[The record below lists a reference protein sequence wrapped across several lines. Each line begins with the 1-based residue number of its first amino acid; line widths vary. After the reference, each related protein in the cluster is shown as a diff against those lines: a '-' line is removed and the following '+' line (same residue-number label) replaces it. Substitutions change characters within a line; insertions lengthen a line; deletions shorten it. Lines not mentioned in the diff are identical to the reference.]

1 MIYTSYFAKL
11 KYYQS
16 NNLSPL
22 RISNG
27 GRNIVE
33 HKVNSF
39 IPEWKIVDAHKKRL
53 IDNEAYKRL
62 YLLQLS
68 SFIEDPK
75 LNLMMESILSSLN
88 QLNAVLLCYEKP
100 EKFCHRH
107 ILAEWIKD
115 NFGYN
120 VIEFP

>member
-1 MIYTSYFAKL
+1 MIYTGYFAKL

-16 NNLSPL
+16 NNLSPV

-39 IPEWKIVDAHKKRL
+39 IPEWEIVNAHKKGL
-53 IDNEAYKRL
+53 IDNETYRRL

-75 LNLMMESILSSLN
+75 LNLMMESILSSLYQTN
-88 QLNAVLLCYEKP
+88 TILLCYERP

-115 NFGYN
+115 NFGYD
-120 VIEFP
+120 VVEFP